1 MEDDFND
8 TSVFKKTEVSF
19 REVEV
24 FGSGFSDDDIEEG
37 IS

>member
-8 TSVFKKTEVSF
+8 ISVFKKTEVSF

-24 FGSGFSDDDIEEG
+24 FGSCFSDDDIEEG

>member
-8 TSVFKKTEVSF
+8 TSVLKMIEVSF

-24 FGSGFSDDDIEEG
+24 FGSRFSDEDIEEG